1 MVTLYYTVFLVT
13 IVLIMIFLYQNP
25 DYMLIVGVVLYGEG
39 EVQGV
44 DGNSL

>member
-25 DYMLIVGVVLYGEG
+25 DYMLIVGVDLYGEG
-39 EVQGV
+39 EV
-44 DGNSL
+44 